1 MTHLP
6 LKTLLFFIAF
16 YGLILAIYS
25 PGVSGPF
32 LFDDI
37 TSITTN
43 TALKLTDLNI
53 NNLNTAAFSGEAGP
67 LKRPIAMVSF
77 ALNYYF
83 ADGYSAPHFKITNI
97 LIQCLNATLV
107 FILSLQLY
115 KIAAIKTGYS
125 TNLKQTYA
133 FAFIIGLLWAVH
145 PINLTSVLYVVQR
158 MTALSTLFSL
168 GSIILYLSARNHWI
182 KHPLSLRGAC
192 LFFTSIISLLFAL
205 FSKENAILIPLVI
218 LLTELV
224 LYTHEKPW
232 SLIKKLSKEQL
243 LVSIIATLSIS
254 TLSLL
259 WAIDY
264 AEGGFNSRTFT
275 MLERVLTESRV
286 LCLYIAMIFIPRINS
301 FGLFHD
307 DIVLST
313 SLLSPW
319 TTITS
324 IAFILGLLIAT
335 FYYRKKNPLFALGI
349 GWFFIG
355 HLLESTFFSLEIAH
369 EHRNHFPS
377 IGIIFASVAL
387 LQKSTLNTNKLI
399 MLFITAL
406 LMLSSITFL
415 RSTQWSS
422 RYDQA
427 FYETLHH
434 PDSAAAHA
442 TFSSAAGAAG
452 KNREATEAIKKA
464 MLLSP
469 NETGFAFYYQHTL
482 SITGQPISYDLQRET
497 LLKIKRNLISATT
510 KLALSELA
518 NCLRKEV
525 CKALRENY
533 LEWIDAVIEKKPNVA
548 YYYLFKG
555 KAENSLEQSH
565 KALNSFQLSINKD
578 PDYIQPLYEII
589 NILLKNGQV
598 NTALAVIKQ
607 FKRHTTKT
615 NHDLEL
621 SQLLK
626 KLNNAKVS
634 RDQPA

>member
-1 MTHLP
+1 LTSNDFIKLIFC
-6 LKTLLFFIAF
+6 LALFGI
-16 YGLILAIYS
+16 ILAIYL
-25 PGVSGPF
+25 PGIYGPF
-32 LFDDI
+32 VFDDI

-43 TALKLTDLNI
+43 SALRVTDLNLDHLI
-53 NNLNTAAFSGEAGP
+53 TAALSGEAGP
-67 LKRPIAMVSF
+67 LKRPVAMASF
-77 ALNYYF
+77 AINYYF

-107 FILSLQLY
+107 FILSFRLY
-115 KIAAIKTGYS
+115 KISAVKTGYS
-125 TNLKQTYA
+125 TNIKHASA
-133 FAFIIGLLWAVH
+133 FAFIISSLWAVH

-168 GSIILYLSARNHWI
+168 GSIILYLSARNRWI
-182 KHPLSLRGAC
+182 HQSFSWRVAG
-192 LFFTSIISLLFAL
+192 LFFASITSLLFAL
-205 FSKENAILIPLVI
+205 LSKENAVLIPLII
-218 LLTELV
+218 LLIELIF
-224 LYTHEKPW
+224 YTHEKPW
-232 SLIKKLSKEQL
+232 SFIKKLSKEQR
-243 LVSIIATLSIS
+243 LVGIIGILSVS
-254 TLSLL
+254 TLTLL
-259 WAIDY
+259 WTIDY
-264 AEGGFNSRTFT
+264 ASSGFNSRGFT

-313 SLLSPW
+313 SLLAPW
-319 TTITS
+319 TTISS
-324 IAFILGLLIAT
+324 IAFILGLLITA

-369 EHRNHFPS
+369 EHRNHLPS
-377 IGIIFASVAL
+377 IGIIFSSVAL
-387 LQKSTLNTNKLI
+387 LQKLPLNTNKLL

-406 LMLSSITFL
+406 LILSSITFL

-427 FYETLHH
+427 LYETLHH

-452 KNREATEAIKKA
+452 KYKEATEAIKKA

-482 SITGQPISYDLQRET
+482 SITGQPISRDLQKET
-497 LLKIKRNLISATT
+497 LLKIKHNLITATT
-510 KLALSELA
+510 KLALSELS
-518 NCLRKEV
+518 NCLHKDI
-525 CKALRENY
+525 CKALRKNY
-533 LEWIDAVIEKKPNVA
+533 IEWINAVIEKRPNVA

-565 KALNSFQLSINKD
+565 KALNSFQRSINKD
-578 PDYIQPLYEII
+578 PNYIQPLYEII
-589 NILLKNGQV
+589 NILLKNGQL
-598 NTALAVIKQ
+598 NTAVAVINQ
-607 FKRHTTKT
+607 FKIKTTNT
-615 NHDLEL
+615 NHHIEL
-621 SQLLK
+621 NQLLG
-626 KLNNAKVS
+626 KLESQRK
-634 RDQPA
+634 